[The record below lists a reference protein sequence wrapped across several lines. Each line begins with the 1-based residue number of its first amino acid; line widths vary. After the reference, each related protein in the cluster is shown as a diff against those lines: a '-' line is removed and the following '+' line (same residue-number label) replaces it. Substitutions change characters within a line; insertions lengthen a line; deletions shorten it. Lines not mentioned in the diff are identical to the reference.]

1 MTEQEL
7 NALLQQ
13 ADDLYLKEQL
23 DQAIE
28 ILRRIKREDSPE
40 TYAMSQFNLGVVLRA
55 QGDSAGAI
63 AAYRSIKRE
72 DSPETYAMA
81 QLNLGVALGEQGNIE
96 GAIAAYR
103 NITCED
109 SSELYATAQ
118 MNLGVVL
125 GEQGDTEG
133 EIAAYR
139 NITRK
144 DSPELYAKAQLYLGI
159 TLGEQGNTDGKI
171 AAYRNITR
179 EDSPETYAMAQFNLG
194 VVLGAQGDTEGA
206 IAAYRN
212 ITREDLP
219 EQYAMAQV
227 NLGVALAKQGKTDE
241 AIDTFRNI
249 QPEDS
254 KEPYAKA
261 QLSLGMILE
270 ARGDTEGAIAA
281 CRNVTREDSPEQYAK
296 AQLYLGIILG
306 KQGDTEGA
314 IAAYRNITRED
325 SREQYAKA
333 KFNLGVTLEA
343 QGDTEG
349 AIATYRN
356 IIREDSHEQYAKAQF
371 NLGVVLGKQGDTE
384 GAIAAYRNITREDS
398 PELYAMAQFNI
409 VLLSPEE
416 NNIKEAKQALSNSR
430 PIFYYQAESQLKIL
444 NCPPDSRS
452 NLAAVYDAIESI
464 IQTLFISSYGGIA
477 GENPLKVA
485 HYTRPSIAR
494 VLIAGEEDKA
504 SSLRLNTV
512 KNTNDPTEGKV
523 LYGYLHKSCG
533 LPSGV
538 LDAEQESD
546 SQALAAFISC
556 FTFNHDSLNQFRL
569 YGKEGGLEASG
580 VSLVFGKRFFSAA
593 DPFAIMTVASER
605 EAITTNNAIED
616 SRTRQPDKTT
626 QEKLDKLPLYRCIY
640 LDPQSGYVS
649 IAHRDKVTFYAEAWY
664 GKKTAAHQDIC
675 KEAEK
680 RWKKYQNEINK
691 LAKKAKKDLSTLSK
705 KIKAVA
711 MDAENDVLQTLVFI
725 LQPLRYLVKHAAF
738 QEEQECR
745 MVYIGDLPE
754 DERIHTEWENN
765 QMYLEYAEPVRK
777 SLDKIYLSP
786 GAEPYADFFKREL
799 PHLAKKG
806 GIRRSQNPFRNK

>member
-1 MTEQEL
+1 M
-7 NALLQQ
+7 
-13 ADDLYLKEQL
+13 
-23 DQAIE
+23 
-28 ILRRIKREDSPE
+28 
-40 TYAMSQFNLGVVLRA
+40 GVVLGE
-55 QGDSAGAI
+55 QGDTEGAI
-63 AAYRSIKRE
+63 AAYRNIIRE
-72 DSPETYAMA
+72 DSREQYAKA
-81 QLNLGVALGEQGNIE
+81 QVNLGVALGEQGDIGGAIAAYQNIAREDSLAWYAKAQFNLGVILGVQGDTE

-103 NITCED
+103 NITRKD
-109 SSELYATAQ
+109 SPEPYAKAQ
-118 MNLGVVL
+118 FNLGVVL

-133 EIAAYR
+133 A
-139 NITRK
+139 
-144 DSPELYAKAQLYLGI
+144 
-159 TLGEQGNTDGKI
+159 I

-179 EDSPETYAMAQFNLG
+179 EDSPETYAMAQLNLG
-194 VVLGAQGDTEGA
+194 VVLGAQGDTEGE

-212 ITREDLP
+212 ITREDSR
-219 EQYAMAQV
+219 EQYAKAQV

-314 IAAYRNITRED
+314 ISAYRNITRED
-325 SREQYAKA
+325 
-333 KFNLGVTLEA
+333 L
-343 QGDTEG
+343 
-349 AIATYRN
+349 
-356 IIREDSHEQYAKAQF
+356 
-371 NLGVVLGKQGDTE
+371 
-384 GAIAAYRNITREDS
+384 
-398 PELYAMAQFNI
+398 PELYAMAQWNLGILWFDKNKTK
-409 VLLSPEE
+409 SQ
-416 NNIKEAKQALSNSR
+416 QAFVNSR
-430 PIFYYQAESQLKIL
+430 PIFYYQSESLLKIL
-444 NCPPDSRS
+444 NCPPGSRS
-452 NLAAVYDAIESI
+452 NLRAVYDAIESI

-485 HYTRPSIAR
+485 HYTRPSTAGK
-494 VLIAGEEDKA
+494 LIAGDSAKA
-504 SSLRLNTV
+504 SPLRLSTV
-512 KNTNDPTEGKV
+512 KNTNDPTEGKI

-533 LPSGV
+533 LLSGV
-538 LDAEQESD
+538 LDVEQESD

-580 VSLVFGKRFFSAA
+580 VSLVFGKSFFSAK

-605 EAITTNNAIED
+605 EAIMTANNTIED
-616 SRTRQPDKTT
+616 SRPERADKTT
-626 QEKLDKLPLYRCIY
+626 QKKLDKLPLYRCIY

-649 IAHRDKVTFYAEAWY
+649 IAHRDKVTFYAEACY

-711 MDAENDVLQTLVFI
+711 KNAENDVLQTLVFI

-745 MVYIGDLPE
+745 MVYIIGDLLK
-754 DERIHTEWENN
+754 DERIRTDWGAK
-765 QMYLEYAEPVRK
+765 QMYLEYAEPVGK
-777 SLDKIYLSP
+777 ALDKIYLSP

-799 PHLAKKG
+799 PTLAKQG

>member
-212 ITREDLP
+212 I
-219 EQYAMAQV
+219 
-227 NLGVALAKQGKTDE
+227 
-241 AIDTFRNI
+241 I
-249 QPEDS
+249 
-254 KEPYAKA
+254 
-261 QLSLGMILE
+261 
-270 ARGDTEGAIAA
+270 
-281 CRNVTREDSPEQYAK
+281 REDSPEQYAK
-296 AQLYLGIILG
+296 AQFNLGVILGEQGNTEEAISAYRNITRKDSREHYVKAQVNLGAALREQDDIEGAIAAYRNVIREDSREQYAKAQLNLGIVLG
-306 KQGDTEGA
+306 AQGDTEGAIAAYRNITREDSPETYAKAQLNLGFVLGAQGDTEGA

-333 KFNLGVTLEA
+333 QFNLGVILGE

-349 AIATYRN
+349 
-356 IIREDSHEQYAKAQF
+356 E
-371 NLGVVLGKQGDTE
+371 
-384 GAIAAYRNITREDS
+384 IAAYRNITRKDS

-416 NNIKEAKQALSNSR
+416 NNIKEAKQALSNIRS
-430 PIFYYQAESQLKIL
+430 IFYYQAESQLKIL

-593 DPFAIMTVASER
+593 DPFAIMTAAPER
-605 EAITTNNAIED
+605 EFITVNNAKKD
-616 SRTRQPDKTT
+616 SSPVQPDKNTR
-626 QEKLDKLPLYRCIY
+626 EKLDKLPLYRCIY
-640 LDPQSGYVS
+640 LEPQSGYVS

-664 GKKTAAHQDIC
+664 DKKTAAHQDIC

-786 GAEPYADFFKREL
+786 GAEPYEDFFKREL